1 MHAREMHE
9 VITSKIKKKLNTKKN
24 NNYEPEL
31 NASWPLPS
39 SSSWSVSPSQK
50 AIITHTTIYLIPLL
64 NDFQYTHSK
73 TPNIPHKAFFSSF
86 YNYYDGPVSGNA
98 NFNMPRTCLT
108 LCGMTQPTTAFRLI
122 VDKNNFSKGLA
133 SRFLWIFQGV
143 FSATLVHFRF
153 MQMRNAVR
161 RRQNLQV

>member
-1 MHAREMHE
+1 M
-9 VITSKIKKKLNTKKN
+9 
-24 NNYEPEL
+24 
-31 NASWPLPS
+31 
-39 SSSWSVSPSQK
+39 SPSQK

-86 YNYYDGPVSGNA
+86 YYYYDGPVSGNA

-133 SRFLWIFQGV
+133 SRFLWIFPRPV
-143 FSATLVHFRF
+143 FSNFSSLQIHANEECSTTATEFTSIVGKVTFLSAFVKLHMHHDLIHHLFVK
-153 MQMRNAVR
+153 AS
-161 RRQNLQV
+161 LQTLLTTVTKR